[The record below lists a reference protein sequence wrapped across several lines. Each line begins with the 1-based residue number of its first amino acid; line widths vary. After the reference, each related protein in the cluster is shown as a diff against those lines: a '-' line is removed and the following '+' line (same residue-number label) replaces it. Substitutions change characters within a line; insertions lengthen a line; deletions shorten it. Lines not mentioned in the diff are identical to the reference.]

1 MTDLEDA
8 FGEEFAQGV
17 QNTIQEKRRE
27 RNRVTEEQKAHIAR
41 QAINEGKFDEE
52 NPRFQFTTENGV
64 THNVL
69 LMQVPDMQNR
79 TVWEYLEEPWDG
91 AARLPLDYLGEWM
104 SCTFPDKNDVKQLDA
119 GDWYIIIGGIDTYTT
134 DEGEEGES
142 VYPVR
147 GLMSLDQAKQYAEE
161 GLEEEGFP
169 AADEDEDSTDEDL
182 VPDEEDEPE
191 PQEDEPEPEEDEE
204 EGDEVQGPE
213 DVLGGGD
220 EEETDDTEDEE
231 EDNES
236 ESIFGGDEEEDED
249 DEEEDAQAPY
259 FEVKEQVEKL
269 ADKEPEVWDLDEGD
283 DRMDRL
289 VEVVM
294 KKTGFESEDA
304 VRSKV
309 VRVIDKHEE
318 EEEESSEK
326 EQLF

>member
-52 NPRFQFTTENGV
+52 NPRFQFTTENGI

-69 LMQVPDMQNR
+69 LMQVPEMQNR
-79 TVWEYLEEPWDG
+79 TVWEFLEEPWEG

-134 DEGEEGES
+134 DDGEEGES

-147 GLMSLDQAKQYAEE
+147 GLLSLEQAKQYAEE

-169 AADEDEDSTDEDL
+169 AADEDEDTSDDEL
-182 VPDEEDEPE
+182 APDEGG
-191 PQEDEPEPEEDEE
+191 EPEPEEDEGGE
-204 EGDEVQGPE
+204 DEVEGPE

-220 EEETDDTEDEE
+220 EEGSDEEEDEE
-231 EDNES
+231 EDDET
-236 ESIFGGDEEEDED
+236 ESIFGGSEEEDED
-249 DEEEDAQAPY
+249 EEEEESQAPY
-259 FEVKEQVEKL
+259 HQVKREVEDL
-269 ADKEPEVWDLDEGD
+269 ADKEPEVWELDEDD

-294 KKTGFESEDA
+294 KKVGIDDEDA
-304 VRSKV
+304 IRSKV
-309 VRVIDKHEE
+309 VRVINKHQEE
-318 EEEESSEK
+318 EEETTEK
-326 EQLF
+326 DQLF